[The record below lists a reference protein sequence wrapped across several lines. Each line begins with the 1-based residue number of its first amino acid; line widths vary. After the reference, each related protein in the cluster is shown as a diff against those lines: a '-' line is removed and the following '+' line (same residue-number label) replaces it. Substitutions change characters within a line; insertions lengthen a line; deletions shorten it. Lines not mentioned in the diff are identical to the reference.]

1 MEGGKTI
8 VEHMDNY
15 NQTMLQLVWNH
26 KIKLVLFTTIMII
39 AHMNIPR
46 LQDMKERMKYKCQGK
61 DNCLLSNEIEDVND
75 VFDMIVDVRSKEEYE
90 KGHVINSV
98 NIEYS
103 TILEETGKKE
113 LKKKGITNQS
123 KVLLYCKTGRRA
135 NLAREHMINNLGYK
149 KNYIYFTTENYKEV
163 QRSL

>member
-26 KIKLVLFTTIMII
+26 KIKLVLFTAIMII

-46 LQDMKERMKYKCQGK
+46 LQDMKEKMKYKCQGK

-103 TILEETGKKE
+103 SILEETGKKE
-113 LKKKGITNQS
+113 LKQKGISNQS
-123 KVLLYCKTGRRA
+123 KGLLYCKTGRRA

>member
-1 MEGGKTI
+1 MEGGNTI
-8 VEHMDNY
+8 IDHMDNY

-26 KIKLVLFTTIMII
+26 KIKLVVFTLIMLI
-39 AHMNIPR
+39 ALVNIPR
-46 LQDMKERMKYKCQGK
+46 LQDMKEKMKYKCESK
-61 DNCLLSNEIEDVND
+61 DNCLLSDEIEDVND

-113 LKKKGITNQS
+113 LKQKGITNQS
-123 KVLLYCKTGRRA
+123 KVLLYCKTGKRA

>member
-26 KIKLVLFTTIMII
+26 KIKLVLFTAIMII

-46 LQDMKERMKYKCQGK
+46 LQDMKEKMKYKCQGK

-103 TILEETGKKE
+103 SILEETGKKE